1 MIQNFSFLSFRKL
14 LGILAILVFAPT
26 AASAVETGV
35 ESTKIDPPVTVSTKG
50 KIEVIEYFWYG
61 CPHCFKFE
69 TTLNAW
75 AKTLPP
81 DVVFVKKHALTGN
94 EKWIPAV
101 RLFYTLDEMKIE
113 EKLHGDVFN
122 AVHIDKLRLD
132 DEKVVVA
139 WIGKNGV
146 DVAKFTEIWNSPQ
159 IKKKIQ
165 EAKEMTTKSKVV
177 TVPTVV
183 VNGQYAVKRK
193 DGNDDLSAVTKL
205 VDQLIEKVRSETKK

>member
-1 MIQNFSFLSFRKL
+1 MIQNFSLLSVRKL
-14 LGILAILVFAPT
+14 LGILAILVFAST
-26 AASAVETGV
+26 AANAVETGV
-35 ESTKIDPPVTVSTKG
+35 ESTKIDPPVAVSTKG

-75 AKTLPP
+75 VKTLPP

-94 EKWIPAV
+94 EKWTPSV

-113 EKLHGDVFN
+113 EKLHADVFN

-132 DEKVVVA
+132 DEKAVMA

-146 DVAKFTEIWNSPQ
+146 DLAKFTEIWNSPQ

-165 EAKEMTTKSKVV
+165 DAKEITTKSKVV
-177 TVPTVV
+177 TVPTIV

-205 VDQLIEKVRSETKK
+205 VDQLIEKIRSEIKK